1 MRFIIFDMLV
11 LRLIRESYLFAFEGI
26 IANKLRTL
34 LSLLGITIGIF
45 AVITVFT
52 IVDSMENTIRKNI
65 ESLGD
70 NVLFVEKWPWAFG
83 SDYAWWKY
91 MNRPVVNID
100 EMEELQQR
108 LGGAKAVSFMLVTA
122 QTLKYQEK
130 SLENTTIM
138 CVSQNYNQTMSLD
151 ITDGRY
157 FAASESAGGK
167 GVAIIGASVASDLLG
182 NVDPLGKIIKVFGRN
197 VQVIGVMKKEGE
209 DMFGN
214 SPDNQVFLPVSF
226 VSNILDTKWEG
237 YSPMIIAKARPGVSN
252 DELRDELTGVMRSIR
267 KLKPGAEEN
276 FAINETSV
284 LTKGFE
290 ELFSILSIAGWIIGG
305 FSLLVG
311 GFGIANIMFVSVR
324 ERTPI
329 IGIQKSLGAKN
340 YFILLEF
347 LFEAIFLCLIGGAVG
362 LVLVWLGTVIVS
374 KGLDMDLALTG
385 GNIILG
391 FSVSFFIGLVSGFI
405 PAWIASRMDPVV
417 AIRAGG

>member
-1 MRFIIFDMLV
+1 ML
-11 LRLIRESYLFAFEGI
+11 LIRLIRESYLFALQGI

-52 IVDSMENTIRKNI
+52 IVDSMESTIRKNI

-70 NVLFVEKWPWAFG
+70 NVLFVEKWPWSFG
-83 SDYAWWKY
+83 SDYPWWKY
-91 MNRPVVNID
+91 MNRPVTTYE

-108 LGGAKAVSFMLVTA
+108 LSGAQAVSFMLATT
-122 QTLKYQEK
+122 QTVKYQEK
-130 SLENTTIM
+130 SLENTAIL
-138 CVSQNYNQTMSLD
+138 CVSQDYNQTMSMD

-157 FAASESAGGK
+157 FAPSESAGGK
-167 GVAIIGASVASDLLG
+167 GVAIIGATVASDLFPG
-182 NVDPLGKIIKVFGRN
+182 SDPLNKTIKVFGRN
-197 VQVIGVMKKEGE
+197 VEVIGVLKKEGE
-209 DMFGN
+209 GMFGN
-214 SPDNQVFLPVSF
+214 SPDNQLVVPVSF
-226 VSNILDTKWEG
+226 VQNILDTRWEG
-237 YSPMIIAKARPGVSN
+237 YSPMIIARARPGISN

-290 ELFSILSIAGWIIGG
+290 ELFSIIAIAGWIIGG

-324 ERTPI
+324 ERTPV
-329 IGIQKSLGAKN
+329 IGIQKSLGAKR

-347 LFEAIFLCLIGGAVG
+347 LFEAVFLSLLGGAVG
-362 LVLVWLGTVIVS
+362 LLLVWLGTLLVS
-374 KGLDMDLALTG
+374 SGLDMDLSLTG
-385 GNIILG
+385 GNIMLG

-405 PAWIASRMDPVV
+405 PAFIASRMDPVV